1 MLRLSR
7 GPDCDIQWRPGGTMS
22 TTLHP
27 QAYLLPQHDEDDERD
42 DGKDH

>member
-1 MLRLSR
+1 M
-7 GPDCDIQWRPGGTMS
+7 G

-42 DGKDH
+42 DGKDHQGQDG

>member
-1 MLRLSR
+1 MPFGSDCVTPR
-7 GPDCDIQWRPGGTMS
+7 GNMG